1 VGNTELMNGHRLSEL
16 GEHESRAD
24 DGKLSV
30 QQNSA
35 PARGRTGVLNEE
47 KPKIPS
53 GKNKIKTPLTRPASL
68 EMTHYPEL
76 CLILGWLWHKLSWI
90 VPRVPSTRRRSR
102 LESATER
109 HQSRPAFLRRARQLT
124 AQKA

>member
-68 EMTHYPEL
+68 EMTHYRTPPFVANL
-76 CLILGWLWHKLSWI
+76 DALLDS
-90 VPRVPSTRRRSR
+90 V
-102 LESATER
+102 
-109 HQSRPAFLRRARQLT
+109 Q
-124 AQKA
+124 